1 MRQCDKCGYLL
12 PCSVGHV
19 QEVWRA
25 RSRGRPGTRDGGDR
39 DGTEIKSETRIEY
52 EGRPATDA
60 VLEDPEGYEVR
71 VLAIIDGSRVD
82 VLLTHATERND
93 ILFETLRDSL
103 ELTA

>member
-1 MRQCDKCGYLL
+1 M
-12 PCSVGHV
+12 
-19 QEVWRA
+19 WRA